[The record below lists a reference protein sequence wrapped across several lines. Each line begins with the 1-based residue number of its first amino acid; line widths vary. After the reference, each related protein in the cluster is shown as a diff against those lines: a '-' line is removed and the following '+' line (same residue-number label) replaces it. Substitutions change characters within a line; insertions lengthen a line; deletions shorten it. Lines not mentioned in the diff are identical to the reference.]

1 MLYVTPTNR
10 QLLALRTSSVARP
23 WDPPTQ
29 VALVQVGYDGIF
41 HVNHLASYWGTQNK
55 METPTVYLY
64 GFHKKRWT
72 NDEPRMN
79 QWWTHWIT
87 CFKAASFIVRT
98 LFIHSSYKTFPSCSL
113 GAENIWEQPLSSK
126 SSSSSN
132 LWRLS
137 TSRAQQ
143 TAEMTP
149 EQTEQIGPCKTSEH
163 PWSLGRFA
171 ALLFFGELCYG
182 MKCKRVMD
190 VDAAP
195 VADIL
200 EDAEMRILAAKAAAL
215 SSTQYPFLSNL
226 Y

>member
-64 GFHKKRWT
+64 GFHQKRWT

-79 QWWTHWIT
+79 QWWTHWIK

-98 LFIHSSYKTFPSCSL
+98 LFIQDFPKL
-113 GAENIWEQPLSSK
+113 AHLV
-126 SSSSSN
+126 
-132 LWRLS
+132 L
-137 TSRAQQ
+137 
-143 TAEMTP
+143 
-149 EQTEQIGPCKTSEH
+149 KTSGSNHFPPNPPHRPTFEGY
-163 PWSLGRFA
+163 PPPELSK
-171 ALLFFGELCYG
+171 LLRWRRNKLN
-182 MKCKRVMD
+182 KS
-190 VDAAP
+190 AH
-195 VADIL
+195 
-200 EDAEMRILAAKAAAL
+200 AKHLNIHEA
-215 SSTQYPFLSNL
+215 
-226 Y
+226 